1 MATTHWYQRGARK
14 DRSSVFAEDYLQVLM
29 LGVVTA
35 LFGLAVLVWP
45 GQTLRLLG
53 VVAGIWLIALGVTR
67 GVTALRSDTSFSRRM
82 LAGVM
87 AVVLLVAG
95 ITCVSNASGGVVVL
109 ATLVGLAW
117 LLSGFA
123 VLLVAMP
130 AKESTRGW
138 LSALGIVSVL
148 VGVAFML
155 WPGPSLTMLVLVS
168 GIGAVL
174 IGVGEV
180 ALALRLRTVE
190 SGLSPDARA
199 QPRS

>member
-29 LGVVTA
+29 LGLVTA

-53 VVAGIWLIALGVTR
+53 IVTGIWLIALGVMR
-67 GVTALRSDTSFSRRM
+67 AVTALRSDTSSSRRM

-87 AVVLLVAG
+87 AVVLLAAG
-95 ITCVSNASGGVVVL
+95 ITCVRNSDGGVVVL
-109 ATLVGLAW
+109 ATLLGLAW

-123 VLLVAMP
+123 MLLVAMP
-130 AKESTRGW
+130 AKESTRAW
-138 LSALGIVSVL
+138 LSVLGVASVL

-155 WPGPSLTMLVLVS
+155 WPGPSLTALVLIS
-168 GIGAVL
+168 GIGAVV
-174 IGVGEV
+174 IGAGEV

-190 SGLSPDARA
+190 SGLPREADAH
-199 QPRS
+199 PR

>member
-1 MATTHWYQRGARK
+1 MTTTHWYQRGARK

-53 VVAGIWLIALGVTR
+53 IVAGVWLIALGVMR
-67 GVTALRSDTSFSRRM
+67 AVTALRSDTSSSRRL

-87 AVVLLVAG
+87 AVVLLAAG
-95 ITCVSNASGGVVVL
+95 ITCVRNAGGGVVVL
-109 ATLVGLAW
+109 ATLLGLAW

-123 VLLVAMP
+123 MLLVAMP

-138 LSALGIVSVL
+138 LSVLGVVSVL

-155 WPGPSLTMLVLVS
+155 WPGPSLTALVLVS

-174 IGVGEV
+174 IGAGEV
-180 ALALRLRTVE
+180 ALALRLRAVE
-190 SGLSPDARA
+190 SGPSPEAETH
-199 QPRS
+199 PR